1 MFCLFVCFYFVLS
14 LSKVQHNL
22 SGHPQTF
29 WWVCLRLYLANWMGP
44 NIFVC
49 VCHQQVISTA
59 LSLQKRQLNTPVQH
73 CGNGFDKMFP
83 WCCNAVSTLRWTAV
97 ASLDIWQPCSSRS
110 GEEKPVVFSIP
121 SCSTTNRC
129 LHITLTDYSVVVLS
143 RPPPLSSSK
152 FPTCHPSRASMTAV
166 WAGAERSTM
175 QGAAFSVPHLS
186 EGWRFTGEPLRIE
199 IVNVVPPHSLPQDVI
214 RPPPYGNLSMEAF
227 PWDAREF

>member
-1 MFCLFVCFYFVLS
+1 MFCLFVFTLFLACLRYNITCVDIHLLFGEFAWDYTLQTGWDQTYLFVCAINKSLS
-14 LSKVQHNL
+14 L
-22 SGHPQTF
+22 
-29 WWVCLRLYLANWMGP
+29 
-44 NIFVC
+44 
-49 VCHQQVISTA
+49 
-59 LSLQKRQLNTPVQH
+59 KRQLNAPVQH
-73 CGNGFDKMFP
+73 CGNGFDKMLP

-110 GEEKPVVFSIP
+110 GEEKPVVLSIP

-129 LHITLTDYSVVVLS
+129 LHITLTDYNVVILS

-152 FPTCHPSRASMTAV
+152 FPTCHPSRASTTAV

-186 EGWRFTGEPLRIE
+186 VGWRFTGDPLRTE